1 MSAVGGKADM
11 GRCIVP
17 IITAAF
23 DPKHWQPNF
32 AVMHNHS
39 LIVRDF
45 KQMDRLAIVSD
56 FNAIQNNSDPSQGL
70 SPRLPAQSAA
80 KVAGIVLP
88 QHGDGP

>member
-56 FNAIQNNSDPSQGL
+56 FNAIQNNSDLSQGL
-70 SPRLPAQSAA
+70 SPRSAAQSIAWA
-80 KVAGIVLP
+80 VGILMP
-88 QHGDGP
+88 

>member
-39 LIVRDF
+39 LI
-45 KQMDRLAIVSD
+45 DRLAIVSD
-56 FNAIQNNSDPSQGL
+56 FNAIQNNSDLSQGL
-70 SPRLPAQSAA
+70 SPRSAAQSITWT
-80 KVAGIVLP
+80 VGILMP
-88 QHGDGP
+88 

>member
-56 FNAIQNNSDPSQGL
+56 FNAIQNNSDLSQGL
-70 SPRLPAQSAA
+70 SPRSAA
-80 KVAGIVLP
+80 HSITWAVGILTP
-88 QHGDGP
+88 

>member
-56 FNAIQNNSDPSQGL
+56 FNAIQNNSDLSQGL
-70 SPRLPAQSAA
+70 SPRSAAQSSAEMA
-80 KVAGIVLP
+80 SILMP
-88 QHGDGP
+88 